1 MTDYQLH
8 LGDCLEVLRTP
19 PDASVDSIVTDPPYE
34 LGFIHPLHAADQP
47 AQAHEGPQTAEDW
60 GNALDKPTP
69 AMLAAAERLR
79 QSINQRRAERQE
91 VVT

>member
-1 MTDYQLH
+1 MT
-8 LGDCLEVLRTP
+8 
-19 PDASVDSIVTDPPYE
+19 
-34 LGFIHPLHAADQP
+34 HPLHAAWLADQP

-60 GNALDKPTP
+60 GSALDTPTP

-91 VVT
+91 AT

>member
-1 MTDYQLH
+1 MT
-8 LGDCLEVLRTP
+8 
-19 PDASVDSIVTDPPYE
+19 
-34 LGFIHPLHAADQP
+34 HPLHAAWLADQP

-60 GNALDKPTP
+60 GDALDTPTP

-91 VVT
+91 AA